1 MMEEEYKSKKS
12 RSTFIAKGTKDRAWL
27 AAEGEA
33 ALNFKVRRQCEKVRR
48 GSYNFSTVAFMARQL
63 ANTF

>member
-1 MMEEEYKSKKS
+1 MMMNEYKSKKS
-12 RSTFIAKGTKDRAWL
+12 RSTFIVKGETNRAWL

-33 ALNFKVRRQCEKVRR
+33 ALNFKVRRQIEQVRR
-48 GSYNFSTVAFMARQL
+48 GGYDFATVDFMARQL